1 MIQQKLAWH
10 FNDMMMIVIDEDYN
24 DDYNPKIH
32 EDLMDPLPDDVCYE
46 KSA

>member
-1 MIQQKLAWH
+1 MKVE
-10 FNDMMMIVIDEDYN
+10 MMMIVIDEDYN
-24 DDYNPKIH
+24 DDYNPNVH